1 MIPDYRRLA
10 LVALA
15 LLLPPAGRAQQGAT
29 VSGGVTD
36 AATGAQLSGVTV
48 QVGDSLSAETDAKG
62 QFGLNAVPPRT
73 YGVRLSHPG
82 YRSKALSLEVRKS
95 DRRLYLA
102 AALEPLGAPPDS
114 LAIKGDTTSVVA
126 YEPYVDFYRRRH
138 LGLGYF
144 FTSRDI
150 ARLEPE
156 RVTDLLRSIP
166 GVWFTY
172 DRRGQAFISF
182 HLGSSPVRGC
192 APAIYLD
199 GGRAGGFI
207 SLDELVHPGRIEGL
221 EVYTG
226 LTLKPM
232 DFPDGC
238 VIAVWTR

>member
-182 HLGSSPVRGC
+182 HLGSS
-192 APAIYLD
+192 
-199 GGRAGGFI
+199 
-207 SLDELVHPGRIEGL
+207 
-221 EVYTG
+221 
-226 LTLKPM
+226 
-232 DFPDGC
+232 
-238 VIAVWTR
+238 

>member
-95 DRRLYLA
+95 DRRVYLA
-102 AALEPLGAPPDS
+102 AARGSPSASRTCCGPFPACGSPTIAADKRSFRFTWGLHPCAAAHRPS
-114 LAIKGDTTSVVA
+114 IST
-126 YEPYVDFYRRRH
+126 VDGRE
-138 LGLGYF
+138 
-144 FTSRDI
+144 
-150 ARLEPE
+150 A
-156 RVTDLLRSIP
+156 
-166 GVWFTY
+166 
-172 DRRGQAFISF
+172 
-182 HLGSSPVRGC
+182 SS
-192 APAIYLD
+192 
-199 GGRAGGFI
+199 
-207 SLDELVHPGRIEGL
+207 
-221 EVYTG
+221 
-226 LTLKPM
+226 
-232 DFPDGC
+232 
-238 VIAVWTR
+238 VWTSWCTPAALRD